1 MAISELGRRVMW
13 CAAARSGTGRGVYGI
28 RGAVTVSGG
37 SWGVVS
43 AAGMLSSGD
52 GGDVCP
58 VS

>member
-1 MAISELGRRVMW
+1 MW